1 MADPRFFRITGPYML
16 GELASI
22 ANATLLEKL
31 PKPLITMDQLRLLK
45 YDNVL
50 TGENKSNFNL
60 GIKSKLKFEDEV
72 KKYAYMWKKGGQ
84 YSK

>member
-1 MADPRFFRITGPYML
+1 
-16 GELASI
+16 
-22 ANATLLEKL
+22 
-31 PKPLITMDQLRLLK
+31 MDQLRLLK